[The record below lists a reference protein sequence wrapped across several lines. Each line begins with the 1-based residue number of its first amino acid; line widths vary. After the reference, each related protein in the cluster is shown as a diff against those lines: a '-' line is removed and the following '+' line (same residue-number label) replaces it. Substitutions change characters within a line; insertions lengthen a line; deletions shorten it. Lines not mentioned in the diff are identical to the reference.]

1 MAEIGSKFVTLAEV
15 AKKKDPKIG
24 GVAEVLVQNNPILN
38 DIPYRE
44 MNEGTI
50 HVEEIRSE
58 LPAVYYRKANQAIP
72 ASKTTTEERTF
83 SHAHFESK
91 VQIDKMVAERG
102 GDLAYN
108 RWNQAMGHL
117 QANAIEHA
125 SLLIYGS
132 PLNSHQKVPGLAD
145 VYSSLSGTEPVSNQI
160 IDAKIGSPNANQQSS
175 IYLIHWGEQ
184 SIFGVYP
191 KGTQAGIKRT
201 DFSPNGKLVKIIGKT
216 ATGEVGDY
224 MGYEELFEVDHGLV
238 VKDYR
243 QGARIAN
250 IDSVALKADPK
261 RATQD
266 IIRAMIN
273 AQHRIANPDAGKGV
287 WYVNRLVA
295 SFLYHQALES
305 VTGGGGLTF
314 ENYDGK
320 KILHFMGLPVRRTD
334 GLLTTEAVLT

>member
-1 MAEIGSKFVTLAEV
+1 M
-15 AKKKDPKIG
+15 
-24 GVAEVLVQNNPILN
+24 AEVLVQNNPILN

-50 HVEEIRSE
+50 HKEEIRST
-58 LPAVYYRKANQAIP
+58 LPEIYYRKANQAIP
-72 ASKTTTEERTF
+72 ASKSTTEERTF
-83 SHAHFESK
+83 SAAHFESK
-91 VQIDKMVAERG
+91 VQMDKMVAERG
-102 GDLAYN
+102 GAANLAYN
-108 RWNQAMGHL
+108 RWNQAQGHL

-132 PLNSHQKVPGLAD
+132 PVNSHQKVPGLAD
-145 VYSSLSGTEPVSNQI
+145 VYSTLSGTEPVSNNI
-160 IDAKIGSPNANQQSS
+160 IDAKIGAPNANQQSS

-191 KGTQAGIKRT
+191 AGTQAGIKRT
-201 DFSPNGKLVKIIGKT
+201 DHSPNGKLVKIIGKT

-250 IDSVALKADPK
+250 IDSVALKVNPK

-266 IIRAMIN
+266 IIRYMID
-273 AQHRIANPDAGKGV
+273 AQHRISLPSVGKPV
-287 WYVNRLVA
+287 WYVNRLVH

-305 VTGGGGLTF
+305 VSGGGGLTF
-314 ENYDGK
+314 ENFDGK
-320 KILHFMGLPVRRTD
+320 KILHFMGIPVRMTD
-334 GLLTTEAVLT
+334 GLLSSEAVLT